1 MHAMTVSSSGR
12 GVLSNFLE
20 GVENCCVFKKM
31 AVRCRWSAPEFVSC
45 SDGRCPIEGENCMR
59 WVAGYDYGG
68 EVPGASTGGC
78 SHGVDDIC
86 AVAWGSSPDFGA
98 CSLGRMR

>member
-1 MHAMTVSSSGR
+1 
-12 GVLSNFLE
+12 
-20 GVENCCVFKKM
+20 
-31 AVRCRWSAPEFVSC
+31 
-45 SDGRCPIEGENCMR
+45 MR

-98 CSLGRMR
+98 CSLGRMW